1 VIAAFTS
8 FLALLNP
15 GDQVL
20 LPTPGFPNMD
30 EIVSF
35 LGGDPVFYRLAASTG
50 YLPDVDEI
58 KSLIGPRTKAMFVNT
73 PANPSGVVFPR
84 SVVQDL
90 VEIASSRRVWMIF
103 DEVYDELVLD
113 ESLSHVAAASID
125 PMAPIISVYSFSKT
139 YAMTGWRVGYCVAPP
154 EVAAVLRKLQEP
166 QVSCPSTIS
175 QKGAEAAL
183 SGPRDEIDA
192 MRLAYV
198 ARRDRAFDVADELGL
213 TISRTQGTFY
223 TLVDISASG
232 HTSRDFTMRLLRDAG
247 VAVAP
252 GEVFGPGGQGL
263 VRISLS
269 REPEEIAEGLRRI
282 SATIAALAAQ
292 GPGK

>member
-1 VIAAFTS
+1 MTTTEPGTNAELAARALRLKRSAIREVFDLAIKLPDAIRLEVGEPSFRTPQHIIVGALAAAEAGFTHYTPNGGLESLREMLAEKIGRVNRYRADPASIVVTPGAMNALFTS

-125 PMAPIISVYSFSKT
+125 PMAPIISVYCQRLTS
-139 YAMTGWRVGYCVAPP
+139 
-154 EVAAVLRKLQEP
+154 
-166 QVSCPSTIS
+166 
-175 QKGAEAAL
+175 EAANF
-183 SGPRDEIDA
+183 SPS
-192 MRLAYV
+192 LA
-198 ARRDRAFDVADELGL
+198 
-213 TISRTQGTFY
+213 S
-223 TLVDISASG
+223 
-232 HTSRDFTMRLLRDAG
+232 
-247 VAVAP
+247 
-252 GEVFGPGGQGL
+252 
-263 VRISLS
+263 
-269 REPEEIAEGLRRI
+269 
-282 SATIAALAAQ
+282 
-292 GPGK
+292 